1 MKKKIIIGA
10 IAIVVIAFI
19 AAVLYKPTP
28 AAAEENKFFNNVAVG
43 TLFDQENME
52 KSNTGTLYAMPYI
65 EFTTIGGIDA
75 MIGYNTNQS
84 DSSSSPDY
92 KTLVVS
98 KDFEIDGG
106 IDLTLGYEHRRDNA
120 GTDNGHYRS
129 NYTLDI
135 KKKF

>member
-1 MKKKIIIGA
+1 MKKKTIIAAVAVI
-10 IAIVVIAFI
+10 VIAFI
-19 AAVLYKPTP
+19 AFALLKPTP

-43 TLFDQENME
+43 TLFDQENNE
-52 KSNTGTLYAMPYI
+52 KTNTGTLYAMPYV
-65 EFTTIGGIDA
+65 EFTTIGDINA

-84 DSSSSPDY
+84 DSDSSPDY
-92 KTLVVS
+92 KTIIVS

-120 GTDNGHYRS
+120 GADNGHYRS